1 VQVITTNDSI
11 NHNKGRE
18 KKIVYLEWNIF
29 FIEENHVEEM
39 DVNVSWDIWL
49 ILK

>member
-11 NHNKGRE
+11 NHNKGR
-18 KKIVYLEWNIF
+18 KKRLFIWNEMFF

-39 DVNVSWDIWL
+39 DVNVS
-49 ILK
+49 